1 MAEPFS
7 WENWRKVYLHKK
19 IKRASL
25 ERYGLRNLHS
35 IASLDLIVSKVHE
48 LYLKIIKR

>member
-19 IKRASL
+19 KK
-25 ERYGLRNLHS
+25 N
-35 IASLDLIVSKVHE
+35 E
-48 LYLKIIKR
+48 LLLNDMD